1 MGKLKHKTV
10 IHIDMDAFFAAIEQ
24 RDRPEIRNKPV
35 IVGGSPERRG
45 VVSTCSYEARKY
57 GVHSAMPTRTAL
69 RLCPA
74 AVLISPNHRKYSAV
88 SRQIREIFHE
98 VTDLV
103 EPVSIDEAYLDVTTN
118 KLEGVSGRE
127 IAEYIRRRIRKQTA
141 LTCSAGVAPNKF
153 LAKTASDFQKPDGLT
168 IISEKEA
175 SLFLDQLPIRKFHGI
190 GSVTADRLESM
201 NIRTG
206 ADLRQLDVETLQ
218 LLFGKVGL
226 FYYHIVRGVDDR
238 KVEPAGAPKSI
249 SREITL
255 PEDCSDVM
263 QLRILVRALARKT
276 ARRAAAAGCSGS
288 NITLKIKYG
297 DFQTVTRTM
306 TLESPTAD
314 GGIIGDHAVELLKKT
329 SAGLRPVRLAGVG
342 LSALVP
348 TGAILPEQ
356 LRLPFKDF

>member
-10 IHIDMDAFFAAIEQ
+10 IHIDMDAFFASIEE

-45 VVSTCSYEARKY
+45 VVSTCSYAARKY

-69 RLCPA
+69 RLCPQ

-103 EPVSIDEAYLDVTTN
+103 EPVSIDEAYLDVTTH
-118 KLEGVSGRE
+118 KLETDSAGE
-127 IAEYIRRRIRKQTA
+127 IAEYIRRRIREKTS
-141 LTCSAGVAPNKF
+141 LSCSAGVAPNKF
-153 LAKTASDFQKPDGLT
+153 LAKTASDYQKPDGLT
-168 IISEKEA
+168 VISENEA
-175 SLFLDQLPIRKFHGI
+175 NRFLDKLPIRKFHGI

-206 ADLRQLDVETLQ
+206 EDLRQLDVETLQ

-226 FYYHIVRGVDDR
+226 FYYHIVRGIDDR
-238 KVEPAGAPKSI
+238 KVEPAGDPKSI

-255 PEDCSDVM
+255 SEDCSDVM
-263 QLRILVRALARKT
+263 QLRILIRTLARKT
-276 ARRAAAAGCSGS
+276 ARRAVAAGFSGS
-288 NITLKIKYG
+288 NITLKIKY
-297 DFQTVTRTM
+297 DNFQTVTRTI
-306 TLESPTAD
+306 TLENPTND
-314 GGIIGDHAVELLKKT
+314 GSIIGNHAVELLKKT

-342 LSALVP
+342 LGALVP